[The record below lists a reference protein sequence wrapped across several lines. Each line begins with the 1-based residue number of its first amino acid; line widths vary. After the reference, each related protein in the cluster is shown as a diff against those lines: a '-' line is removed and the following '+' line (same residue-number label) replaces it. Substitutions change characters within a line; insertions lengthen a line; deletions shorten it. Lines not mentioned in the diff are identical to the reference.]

1 MLVLKTILKKL
12 IRVGTL
18 TIVDASGRL
27 HTFSGRSGPTVTV
40 NLHNNLIPWR
50 MVITPT
56 MAIGEGYMEGHL
68 TVEDGTIY
76 DFLSL

>member
-1 MLVLKTILKKL
+1 MLALKTILKKL

-27 HTFSGRSGPTVTV
+27 HIFSGQNGPTVKV
-40 NLHNNLIPWR
+40 HFHNNLIPWR

-76 DFLSL
+76 DYL